1 MRKTTFFLLAGYLCF
16 TACSSDNIKTL
27 HPESEPTDSISQ
39 PALEGYASPNG
50 ILILNGGAR
59 MLENGSLSYIAPD
72 GTVETNVYKKV
83 NGTELGNQA
92 DALYRHG
99 NKLYILCDNYLDLDD
114 IPQGDGLLI
123 IADAETMR
131 KEKAYLRET
140 MTFARPE
147 GCLQENERLEV
158 EANLSNIIV
167 LDEHNVFITDA
178 QAAYRFDSTT
188 DELHLIEGS
197 YALGNQGVT
206 IESII
211 SPNGMMA
218 IDGHIY
224 AGAGGFWSETKLV
237 EFSKDSNQINR
248 TLALGKGNLISG
260 LCLLDD
266 GTLVAATYTR
276 GNNVTYL
283 YYIDLESWNIAKET
297 EIRTSIS
304 PDYFN
309 TASSSI
315 FSYKNN
321 IYFPESE
328 TRISRL
334 SADNGKIEP
343 YLDVRKD
350 APNANGFD
358 CMTIDAQNGKLYI
371 STHSECFEN
380 VIPQSNVLIYDLNSD
395 SPQATRCISDIT
407 HYATGIYPM

>member
-1 MRKTTFFLLAGYLCF
+1 
-16 TACSSDNIKTL
+16 
-27 HPESEPTDSISQ
+27 
-39 PALEGYASPNG
+39 
-50 ILILNGGAR
+50 
-59 MLENGSLSYIAPD
+59 
-72 GTVETNVYKKV
+72 
-83 NGTELGNQA
+83 
-92 DALYRHG
+92 
-99 NKLYILCDNYLDLDD
+99 
-114 IPQGDGLLI
+114 
-123 IADAETMR
+123 
-131 KEKAYLRET
+131 

-276 GNNVTYL
+276 GNNVTLPLL
-283 YYIDLESWNIAKET
+283 YRPRIMGHRKRNRNQDNHLTRLFQHRLVK
-297 EIRTSIS
+297 
-304 PDYFN
+304 YF
-309 TASSSI
+309 
-315 FSYKNN
+315 F
-321 IYFPESE
+321 
-328 TRISRL
+328 
-334 SADNGKIEP
+334 
-343 YLDVRKD
+343 V
-350 APNANGFD
+350 
-358 CMTIDAQNGKLYI
+358 
-371 STHSECFEN
+371 
-380 VIPQSNVLIYDLNSD
+380 
-395 SPQATRCISDIT
+395 
-407 HYATGIYPM
+407 

>member
-1 MRKTTFFLLAGYLCF
+1 MASKWLSSPLARLVFLTGGTVLLTLGISRDENEWLWIGGFLIALTIYLF
-16 TACSSDNIKTL
+16 YSSQKQL
-27 HPESEPTDSISQ
+27 REKSW
-39 PALEGYASPNG
+39 L
-50 ILILNGGAR
+50 
-59 MLENGSLSYIAPD
+59 MLEAIRNRDYSFRLPTHGFIGGERILQNALNEFGAMMGEQKQLMEQRERFYEQVLSGISS
-72 GTVETNVYKKV
+72 G
-83 NGTELGNQA
+83 
-92 DALYRHG
+92 
-99 NKLYILCDNYLDLDD
+99 
-114 IPQGDGLLI
+114 
-123 IADAETMR
+123 
-131 KEKAYLRET
+131 
-140 MTFARPE
+140 
-147 GCLQENERLEV
+147 
-158 EANLSNIIV
+158 IIV

-266 GTLVAATYTR
+266 GTLIAATYTR

-283 YYIDLESWNIAKET
+283 YYIDLESWDIAKET
-297 EIRTSIS
+297 EIRTTIS

-343 YLDVRKD
+343 YIDIRKD

-395 SPQATRCISDIT
+395 RTQATRCISDIT

>member
-1 MRKTTFFLLAGYLCF
+1 M
-16 TACSSDNIKTL
+16 
-27 HPESEPTDSISQ
+27 
-39 PALEGYASPNG
+39 
-50 ILILNGGAR
+50 
-59 MLENGSLSYIAPD
+59 
-72 GTVETNVYKKV
+72 
-83 NGTELGNQA
+83 
-92 DALYRHG
+92 
-99 NKLYILCDNYLDLDD
+99 
-114 IPQGDGLLI
+114 
-123 IADAETMR
+123 
-131 KEKAYLRET
+131 

-266 GTLVAATYTR
+266 SNHGTSQKKQKSGQASHQIISTPPRQVSFRIKT
-276 GNNVTYL
+276 
-283 YYIDLESWNIAKET
+283 I
-297 EIRTSIS
+297 SIS
-304 PDYFN
+304 
-309 TASSSI
+309 
-315 FSYKNN
+315 
-321 IYFPESE
+321 
-328 TRISRL
+328 
-334 SADNGKIEP
+334 
-343 YLDVRKD
+343 RKV
-350 APNANGFD
+350 
-358 CMTIDAQNGKLYI
+358 KLVF
-371 STHSECFEN
+371 HACQ
-380 VIPQSNVLIYDLNSD
+380 P
-395 SPQATRCISDIT
+395 IT
-407 HYATGIYPM
+407 EK

>member
-1 MRKTTFFLLAGYLCF
+1 M
-16 TACSSDNIKTL
+16 
-27 HPESEPTDSISQ
+27 
-39 PALEGYASPNG
+39 
-50 ILILNGGAR
+50 
-59 MLENGSLSYIAPD
+59 
-72 GTVETNVYKKV
+72 
-83 NGTELGNQA
+83 
-92 DALYRHG
+92 
-99 NKLYILCDNYLDLDD
+99 
-114 IPQGDGLLI
+114 
-123 IADAETMR
+123 
-131 KEKAYLRET
+131 
-140 MTFARPE
+140 
-147 GCLQENERLEV
+147 
-158 EANLSNIIV
+158 
-167 LDEHNVFITDA
+167 
-178 QAAYRFDSTT
+178 
-188 DELHLIEGS
+188 IEGS

-260 LCLLDD
+260 LCLLDN

-283 YYIDLESWNIAKET
+283 YYIDLESWDIAKET

-334 SADNGKIEP
+334 SSDNGKIEP
-343 YLDVRKD
+343 YIDIRKD

-395 SPQATRCISDIT
+395 SPQTTRCISDIT